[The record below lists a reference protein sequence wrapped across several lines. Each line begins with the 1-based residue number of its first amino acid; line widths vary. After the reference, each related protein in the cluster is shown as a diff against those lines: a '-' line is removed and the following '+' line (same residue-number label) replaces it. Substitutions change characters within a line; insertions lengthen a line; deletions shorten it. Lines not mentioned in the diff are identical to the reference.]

1 MKLIKRLLLLI
12 IVLIVSLT
20 LTACNKVEEV
30 SEGDLAVQTLLEL
43 IDRFGETKSFDSESE
58 MEDYDLYFVT
68 NGDGT
73 IIMGDD
79 YFNEYFIIIYS
90 NSQFCV
96 IEITFAEYEKF
107 DKCYPDN
114 IMINYVDMNN
124 KSHIGLDYY
133 HDANI
138 WKGWKYMEPEEV
150 NMSLNAFLNEL
161 AKMSI
166 DDVKNLL
173 IELSYLE
180 ENEE

>member
-20 LTACNKVEEV
+20 LTACKEV
-30 SEGDLAVQTLLEL
+30 SEGDLAVQTLLDL

-73 IIMGDD
+73 IIIGDD
-79 YFNEYFIIIYS
+79 YFNKYGIIIYS
-90 NSQFCV
+90 NSQLCM

-114 IMINYVDMNN
+114 IKINYVDMNN

-150 NMSLNAFLNEL
+150 NMSLNTFLKEL
-161 AKMSI
+161 VKMNI

>member
-1 MKLIKRLLLLI
+1 MKQIKKLLLLSV
-12 IVLIVSLT
+12 VLVLSFT
-20 LTACNKVEEV
+20 FSACKKA
-30 SEGDLAVQTLLEL
+30 SEGDLAVQTLLNL
-43 IDRFGETKSFDSESE
+43 IDRFGETKSFDNESE

-73 IIMGDD
+73 IVIGDD
-79 YFNEYFIIIYS
+79 YFNEYAIIIYS
-90 NSQFCV
+90 NSQLCMV
-96 IEITFAEYEKF
+96 EITFAEYEKF

-138 WKGWKYMEPEEV
+138 WKGWEDMEPEEV
-150 NMSLNAFLNEL
+150 NMSLNAFLKEL
-161 AKMSI
+161 VKMSI

-173 IELSYLE
+173 IELGYLE

>member
-1 MKLIKRLLLLI
+1 MKQIKKLLLLSV
-12 IVLIVSLT
+12 VLVLSLA
-20 LTACNKVEEV
+20 LTACKKA
-30 SEGDLAVQTLLEL
+30 SEGDLAVQILLNL
-43 IDRFGETKSFDSESE
+43 IDRFGETKSFDNESE

-73 IIMGDD
+73 IVIGDD
-79 YFNEYFIIIYS
+79 YFNEYGIIIYS
-90 NSQFCV
+90 NSQLCM
-96 IEITFAEYEKF
+96 IEITFAEYEKV

-138 WKGWKYMEPEEV
+138 WKGWEDMEPEEV
-150 NMSLNAFLNEL
+150 NMSLNFFLNEL
-161 AKMSI
+161 SKLNMK
-166 DDVKNLL
+166 DVENLL